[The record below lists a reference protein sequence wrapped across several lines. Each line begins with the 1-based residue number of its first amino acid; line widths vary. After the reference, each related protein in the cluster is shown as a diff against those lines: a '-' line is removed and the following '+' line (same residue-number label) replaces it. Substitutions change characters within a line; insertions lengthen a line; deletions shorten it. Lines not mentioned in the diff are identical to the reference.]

1 MTVLAAFLLVA
12 SLTGILF
19 GSIRWS
25 LVALMGALL
34 LLSPTVFLVL
44 LLVGG
49 GALYLN
55 NSQ

>member
-1 MTVLAAFLLVA
+1 MTAIAAFLLVA

-19 GSIRWS
+19 GSLRWT
-25 LVALMGALL
+25 LVALMVALL

-44 LLVGG
+44 VLIGG

-55 NSQ
+55 NSH